1 MTFRHAIEEYA
12 EEPLTRQIM
21 MDLLKDY
28 KRPNDKINELVKK
41 GELTSIKK
49 GLYVAG
55 PKINIARPEPFLIA
69 NHLWGPSYVSMEVA
83 LSYWGL
89 IPERVFE
96 ISSLTIKT
104 SKIYKTSI
112 GRFSYTNASFPYYSF
127 GIKSVHLTPK
137 QVALIASPEK
147 AICDKIITTSGI
159 ILRSSKQTQEYL
171 VDDPGSIDQVVKSKI
186 DAVSFDNIREDI
198 VRFIPD
204 ASMLDIWSSQY
215 FNDLVD
221 KLKTK
226 QCEKIFIGQ

>member
-1 MTFRHAIEEYA
+1 MHEYA

-55 PKINIARPEPFLIA
+55 PNINIAKPASFLIA
-69 NHLWGPSYVSMEVA
+69 NHLWGPSYVSMEAA

-96 ISSLTIKT
+96 ISSLTIKV
-104 SKIYKTSI
+104 SKSYKTSM
-112 GRFSYTNASFPYYSF
+112 GRFSYVNAPLPYYAF
-127 GIKSVHLTPK
+127 GIKSVQLTPK
-137 QVALIASPEK
+137 QVVLIASPEK

-159 ILRSSKQTQEYL
+159 ILRSAKQAQEYL
-171 VDDPGSIDQVVKSKI
+171 MDDLRIDEELLSELDPEVISSWI
-186 DAVSFDNIREDI
+186 SDAPKKESL
-198 VRFIPD
+198 
-204 ASMLDIWSSQY
+204 SML
-215 FNDLVD
+215 V
-221 KLKTK
+221 KT
-226 QCEKIFIGQ
+226 IRNL